1 MHRFYVT
8 GFSNRFG
15 MWIAETYEC
24 KSRAKAR
31 ERFVAKY
38 PTLKG
43 IKAYALR
50 AETP

>member
-31 ERFVAKY
+31 ERFVALY
-38 PTLKG
+38 PTLKNV
-43 IKAYALR
+43 KAYALR